1 MEKSNEAAYKKHQIE
16 IENLHDELIDT
27 TEQIYRARD
36 KMKTIKSETR
46 KPLYIIQKELFSN
59 HLIILIF
66 GRRSCRDV
74 VTPRK
79 VGCVLPMVVVSILP
93 QAVFSPNDRRED
105 VPHLLWLGFP
115 MCVFHRMKP
124 HR

>member
-1 MEKSNEAAYKKHQIE
+1 MKKSNEAAYKKHQIE

-59 HLIILIF
+59 HLIISIF
-66 GRRSCRDV
+66 DRRSRRDL

-79 VGCVLPMVVVSILP
+79 VGCVLPMVVVSIQHP
-93 QAVFSPNDRRED
+93 AEFGRYDHSKAAP
-105 VPHLLWLGFP
+105 
-115 MCVFHRMKP
+115 
-124 HR
+124 

>member
-1 MEKSNEAAYKKHQIE
+1 MKKSNEAAYKKHQIE

-59 HLIILIF
+59 HLFISIF
-66 GRRSCRDV
+66 GRDA

-93 QAVFSPNDRRED
+93 QAVFGPNDAE
-105 VPHLLWLGFP
+105 PLAIHE
-115 MCVFHRMKP
+115 
-124 HR
+124 